1 MRKGRFFGQKNC
13 YFHSFPWQNP
23 SAHLKRTCVFWEYED
38 PLNAWSSRG
47 CHAIP
52 EESTNEVTTCR
63 CTHFT
68 LFAVL
73 LDPYNVE
80 VNNNERH
87 SLYSTMKSCNKE
99 GLQVT

>member
-1 MRKGRFFGQKNC
+1 M
-13 YFHSFPWQNP
+13 
-23 SAHLKRTCVFWEYED
+23 CVFWEYED

-63 CTHFT
+63 CTHLT

-80 VNNNERH
+80 VNIFHYESH
-87 SLYSTMKSCNKE
+87 VTKKDFKE
-99 GLQVT
+99 QKYVNLFQKWEFSD